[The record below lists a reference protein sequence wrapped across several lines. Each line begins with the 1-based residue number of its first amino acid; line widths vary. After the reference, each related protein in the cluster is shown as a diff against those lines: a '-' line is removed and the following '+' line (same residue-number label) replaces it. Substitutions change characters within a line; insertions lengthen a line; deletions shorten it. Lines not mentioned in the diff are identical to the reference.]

1 MAAGALIACGATLAV
16 AAPANA
22 GVRIGVGI
30 GVPVVPAYGAS
41 PCYGYDSPYCGY
53 PAYYGPGYVGA
64 YWGGRGYCCGYGAR
78 GYWGHVGWRPAVHV
92 GVGRGFGHVGFG
104 GARRL

>member
-1 MAAGALIACGATLAV
+1 MAAGALIACGAALAV
-16 AAPANA
+16 APPANA

-30 GVPVVPAYGAS
+30 GVPVVPAYGPA
-41 PCYGYDSPYCGY
+41 PCYGYGSPYCAY

-64 YWGGRGYCCGYGAR
+64 YWGGRGY
-78 GYWGHVGWRPAVHV
+78 WGGWRPGVRV
-92 GVGRGFGHVGFG
+92 GVGRGFGHVRF